1 MRIVCERNM
10 QGSFLYPTS
19 DPIKFYSPDGLA
31 LKRVPGG
38 HTPLLDER
46 SLQGVLFRD
55 GWVANKKAPVGYPL
69 ANDDDIKLALNTLSD
84 ESARKAR
91 QITPVSVSP

>member
-10 QGSFLYPTS
+10 QNSYLYPTS
-19 DPIKFYSPDGLA
+19 DPINYTATGLA
-31 LKRVPGG
+31 LRRRPGG
-38 HTPLLDER
+38 HTHLLDER
-46 SLQGVLFRD
+46 SLNGIIFRD
-55 GWVANKKAPVGYPL
+55 GWVANNKAPVGYPL

-91 QITPVSVSP
+91 QITPVPVSP